1 MTDGQITTTATLAA
15 PLSGPLAL
23 SRRTRRRRSPRPGSP
38 PRAPRQ
44 PRRAWLAARVTALTE
59 FYQAGRLASSLL
71 MLTVRCALT
80 YWLWQ
85 ALYRSTSTSA
95 GLNVRQATTYAM
107 LGVFYVSFRTVNRWG
122 SRDTMTQH
130 MLEGTIAYWFLRP
143 VTPRRYYCIRA
154 TGELAYGACWAALAY
169 GICLAAGIVAP
180 PVSAAA
186 GLAALATVG
195 LGLVILYYL
204 QQLIDLACFWTVV
217 NNQLVIMYE
226 IVQNVLAGALVPLW
240 FMPAWFV
247 AFDGWL
253 PFQGTLN
260 IPLSLYVGRSPV
272 SLLGRELAVQAAW
285 IAILALLTTLIWR
298 RAAARVTVL
307 GG

>member
-1 MTDGQITTTATLAA
+1 MIDGQSTTAATLAA
-15 PLSGPLAL
+15 PPVLG
-23 SRRTRRRRSPRPGSP
+23 RRIRLHRSPRPGSP
-38 PRAPRQ
+38 PRGPRQ
-44 PRRAWLAARVTALTE
+44 PRRAWLAARVTPLTE
-59 FYQAGRLASSLL
+59 FYQTGRLASSLF
-71 MLTVRCALT
+71 MLTARGALT

-85 ALYRSTSTSA
+85 ALYRSTSSSA

-107 LGVFYVSFRTVNRWG
+107 LGVFYMSFRTVNRWG

-154 TGELAYGACWAALAY
+154 TGDLAYGACWAALAY
-169 GICLAAGIVAP
+169 GICLAAGVVAP
-180 PVSAAA
+180 PASAAA
-186 GLAALATVG
+186 GLAALAAVS

-217 NNQLVIMYE
+217 NSQLVIMYE

-240 FMPAWFV
+240 FMPGWFV

-260 IPLSLYVGRSPV
+260 IPLSLYVGRSPI
-272 SLLGRELAVQAAW
+272 SELGRELAIQATW
-285 IAILALLTTLIWR
+285 IAVLAVLTTLIWR

>member
-1 MTDGQITTTATLAA
+1 MSTATLDPTPARE
-15 PLSGPLAL
+15 PGPRQ
-23 SRRTRRRRSPRPGSP
+23 SRLRQPVSRQPHS
-38 PRAPRQ
+38 RQ
-44 PRRAWLAARVTALTE
+44 PRRAWLAARVTPLTE
-59 FYQAGRLASSLL
+59 FYQWGRLVSSLV
-71 MLTVRCALT
+71 MLAARGALT

-85 ALYRSTSTSA
+85 ALYRSTSNSA
-95 GLNVRQATTYAM
+95 GLNVHQATTYAM

-154 TGELAYGACWAALAY
+154 SGDLAYGACWAVLAY
-169 GICLAAGIVAP
+169 GVCLAFGIVAP
-180 PVSAAA
+180 PASAAA
-186 GLAALATVG
+186 GLATLATLS

-217 NNQLVIMYE
+217 NSQLVIMYE

-247 AFDGWL
+247 SFDGWL

-260 IPLSLYVGRSPV
+260 IPLSLYIGRTPV
-272 SLLGRELAVQAAW
+272 SVLGRELAVQAAW
-285 IAILALLTTLIWR
+285 IAALALFTTLFWR

>member
-1 MTDGQITTTATLAA
+1 MSTATTATLDA
-15 PLSGPLAL
+15 GPTRE
-23 SRRTRRRRSPRPGSP
+23 RRFRRPRRPRP
-38 PRAPRQ
+38 PRQ
-44 PRRAWLAARVTALTE
+44 PRRAWLAARVTPLTE
-59 FYQAGRLASSLL
+59 FYQWGRLASSLIL
-71 MLTVRCALT
+71 LAARGALT

-107 LGVFYVSFRTVNRWG
+107 LGVFYVSFRTVDRWG
-122 SRDTMTQH
+122 SRDSMTQH

-154 TGELAYGACWAALAY
+154 TGELAYGACWAAVAY
-169 GICLAAGIVAP
+169 GICLASGIVAP
-180 PVSAAA
+180 PASAAA
-186 GLAALATVG
+186 GLAALATMS

-217 NNQLVIMYE
+217 NTQLVIMYE

-247 AFDGWL
+247 SLDGWL

-260 IPLSLYVGRSPV
+260 IPLSLYIGRTPV
-272 SLLGRELAVQAAW
+272 SVLGRELVIQAAW
-285 IAILALLTTLIWR
+285 IAALALISTLLWR